1 MTILQLRESLKM
13 SQRDFAKAAGIPRSS
28 VGDYERGNSSPR
40 QEVLDRICKAFG
52 VDVTV
57 ETKRPEIY
65 IQSPYGGNITVD
77 EVKKKIGDVDIAY
90 VRVDH
95 NKIYWVKGNDTGS
108 VDIW

>member
-13 SQRDFAKAAGIPRSS
+13 SQRDFAETAGISRSS
-28 VGDYERGNSSPR
+28 LGDYERGISSPR
-40 QEVLDRICKAFG
+40 QEVLERIRKAFG
-52 VDVTV
+52 VEVT
-57 ETKRPEIY
+57 PEAKSPVIY
-65 IQSPYGGNITVD
+65 VQSPYGGNITID
-77 EVKKKIGDVDIAY
+77 EIKEKIGDVDIAY